1 MKFTFKYDIGI
12 MGPSGLKFQYNG
24 DSEQLPGPYN
34 KTMESLIDYKP
45 EQIAK
50 SNPAAKDLTQYEI
63 DLTDGKRKV
72 SLVFKEDT
80 IPANIKSLIVYLRSK
95 ATLLSK

>member
-12 MGPSGLKFQYNG
+12 MGPSGLKYQYYG
-24 DSEQLPGPYN
+24 DSEQLPGPHN

-45 EQIAK
+45 GQTAK

-80 IPANIKSLIVYLRSK
+80 IPATIKSLIVYLRSK
-95 ATLLSK
+95 ATLVTK

>member
-12 MGPSGLKFQYNG
+12 MGPSGLKYQFDG
-24 DSEQLPGPYN
+24 DSEQLSSPHN

-45 EQIAK
+45 AQTVK
-50 SNPAAKDLTQYEI
+50 SNPAARDLTQYEI
-63 DLTDGKRKV
+63 DLKDGKKKV

-95 ATLLSK
+95 AKLVT